1 MDDTRFDTLA
11 MWLSAVRSRRAALR
25 VTGAAGLMVLLGSL
39 GVGPVAAKHRRHHKP
54 TCRKATQPCGHGKGT
69 CCGALVCRKNR
80 TCPLLPSGTLCCA
93 ESGAACKHPCDCC
106 TGLTCSAGGTCIP
119 I

>member
-1 MDDTRFDTLA
+1 MDDDRFDTMAKRLRKA
-11 MWLSAVRSRRAALR
+11 SSRRAALR
-25 VTGAAGLMVLLGSL
+25 ASGAAALTALLGAWGGAVVS
-39 GVGPVAAKHRRHHKP
+39 AKHHRHHTRK
-54 TCRKATQPCGHGKGT
+54 CRKATQPCGHGKGK

-93 ESGAACKHPCDCC
+93 ESNAACEHPCDCC